1 MCWTGPTPA
10 ALVAA
15 SLVFGGGGRAAAAPG
30 PVYGEFTLDGSSGGF
45 SGTMT
50 LARGF
55 PAATF
60 ASNSIAP
67 AVAPSGAA
75 AFLRAGT
82 PFAAQYGASQGH
94 GYLNLRPAA
103 NNAGA
108 PSTTTYDFSSPTPA
122 SGWGFVLGD
131 IDAASVAVSGTG
143 PGFEPVAVADLG
155 FAGTFNYC
163 SASPGASR
171 RSRCSRRRR

>member
-15 SLVFGGGGRAAAAPG
+15 SLVFGGGRAAAAPG

-67 AVAPSGAA
+67 AVAPSGAT

-122 SGWGFVLGD
+122 SGCGFVLGD

-163 SASPGASR
+163 SASLAASR
-171 RSRCSRRRR
+171 RSRCSRHRR